1 MNSIITKQYNDKYKK
16 IYDNYLLHNNVV
28 IIFGTTNLN
37 KDYFGAF
44 DIINVDENKQILYI
58 KMNINKQM
66 KLIKDNL
73 IQNIK
78 NEFEKEIK
86 EKNDYFKEKKYYHLR
101 YNFLHSLLEELVM
114 YVYHPSRFEY
124 WNYELDLN

>member
-37 KDYFGAF
+37 NAYFEAF

-86 EKNDYFKEKKYYHLR
+86 EKMIISKKR
-101 YNFLHSLLEELVM
+101 NIII
-114 YVYHPSRFEY
+114 
-124 WNYELDLN
+124 

>member
-1 MNSIITKQYNDKYKK
+1 
-16 IYDNYLLHNNVV
+16 
-28 IIFGTTNLN
+28 
-37 KDYFGAF
+37 
-44 DIINVDENKQILYI
+44 
-58 KMNINKQM
+58 MNINKQM